1 MEGQRDLTQLLSNIR
16 HVVLDLDGTVY
27 TGDTVFD
34 SVAPFLATLT
44 RLGIGYTFLTNN
56 SSRGKDDYARRLA
69 GMGIQVATDQVFA
82 SGDATIEYLRE
93 EQPDVQRLFVLGTPS
108 LASQFAD
115 AGYRLCDDDPDDV
128 PDLVVVGFDTATD
141 LRCAS
146 AAPRIGSCGAS
157 LTRRPIPTAYA
168 PRTSEP
174 CWSTAG
180 RSAPCW
186 NVPPAANRSPR
197 WASRINACLRGILSR
212 HRLRPAQLAMVGDRL
227 YTDMRTARDMGAV
240 GVLVLTGETT
250 AEAAGRCPTPPE
262 LVVRDLDELRGMF
275 DAAQAS
281 PECALAVPRVAAQ
294 NVDGVEAP

>member
-56 SSRGKDDYARRLA
+56 SSRGKDDYVRRLA
-69 GMGIQVATDQVFA
+69 GMGIQVTTDQVFA

-128 PDLVVVGFDTATD
+128 PDLVVVGFDTALTYA
-141 LRCAS
+141 RSCRTAYWIMRGIPY
-146 AAPRIGSCGAS
+146 AATHPDRVCPTNERTVLVDCGAICAA
-157 LTRRPIPTAYA
+157 LECAT
-168 PRTSEP
+168 
-174 CWSTAG
+174 G
-180 RSAPCW
+180 RQPVATLGKPHQ
-186 NVPPAANRSPR
+186 RM
-197 WASRINACLRGILSR
+197 LRGILSR

-227 YTDMRTARDMGAV
+227 YTDMRMARDMARSACWCSPARQPPKKPTGAQHS
-240 GVLVLTGETT
+240 
-250 AEAAGRCPTPPE
+250 R
-262 LVVRDLDELRGMF
+262 
-275 DAAQAS
+275 S
-281 PECALAVPRVAAQ
+281 
-294 NVDGVEAP
+294 